1 MFVVV
6 TFILYR
12 LGQNGSAISLKLTSN
27 NLLFIDQNESIS
39 CHRYDASK
47 IGDRRELY
55 SLNWLTKYSLSPTLN
70 TALISLSRFFNLQV
84 VNHIVQVFVVV
95 TFFLY
100 QLGQNK
106 LPHRCENTSLTN
118 AYFFRKDEDW
128 LVHVTTGFSY
138 QSMFCSSELS
148 CLCLGNLICSH
159 LWWYCG
165 YYGGR
170 SVGHHCDLF
179 LTSLDYSS
187 VTKSNKSEILEIQD
201 VQSWFLVLGPIETN
215 VRKCI
220 LFKNVQFEGKETFLS
235 KTHFLTIVAIGPGT
249 KNQLCASWI
258 SKKGIFVKKYF
269 VIILPLPQACS
280 SSSALFTL
288 LSSLK
293 ARRLFRKSK
302 WGDCHQLFISTFI
315 YKSKSKRRRLCKR
328 RSRTRSRSKRS
339 PFWTKAG
346 FPASSGGRNVIS
358 ELFYSKSRTTV
369 KMKYLLRIL
378 GLLLNDGLWLK
389 AICKNEIFVKNIRI
403 VAQWWTLIESHLLK

>member
-1 MFVVV
+1 M

-148 CLCLGNLICSH
+148 GLCLGNLICSH
-159 LWWYCG
+159 L
-165 YYGGR
+165 
-170 SVGHHCDLF
+170 
-179 LTSLDYSS
+179 
-187 VTKSNKSEILEIQD
+187 
-201 VQSWFLVLGPIETN
+201 
-215 VRKCI
+215 
-220 LFKNVQFEGKETFLS
+220 
-235 KTHFLTIVAIGPGT
+235 
-249 KNQLCASWI
+249 
-258 SKKGIFVKKYF
+258 
-269 VIILPLPQACS
+269 
-280 SSSALFTL
+280 
-288 LSSLK
+288 
-293 ARRLFRKSK
+293 
-302 WGDCHQLFISTFI
+302 
-315 YKSKSKRRRLCKR
+315 
-328 RSRTRSRSKRS
+328 
-339 PFWTKAG
+339 
-346 FPASSGGRNVIS
+346 
-358 ELFYSKSRTTV
+358 
-369 KMKYLLRIL
+369 
-378 GLLLNDGLWLK
+378 
-389 AICKNEIFVKNIRI
+389 
-403 VAQWWTLIESHLLK
+403 